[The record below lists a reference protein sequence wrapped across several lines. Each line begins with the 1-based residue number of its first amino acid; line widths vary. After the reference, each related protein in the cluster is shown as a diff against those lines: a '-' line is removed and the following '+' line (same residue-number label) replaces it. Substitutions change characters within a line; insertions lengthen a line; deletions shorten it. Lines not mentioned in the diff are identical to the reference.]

1 MAYSVPQVRKAVVAL
16 VGFAVIAAAT
26 AGVELGADVD
36 DTVVGVFDAVVALL
50 VAAGV
55 FKATNSP

>member
-1 MAYSVPQVRKAVVAL
+1 MEKYRKFVVAL

-36 DTVVGVFDAVVALL
+36 ATVLGVFDAVIAL
-50 VAAGV
+50 VAALGV
-55 FKATNSP
+55 KQVSNDPV